1 MTKRATT
8 EESKTSATK
17 SEEPTKQELQ
27 RHLKETRESLSQ
39 TVEQL
44 KDTVAVQ
51 VESVKDTVSG
61 VLDYREQF
69 LKEPLLWSMGTLS
82 AGFALGYTLGYAHKN
97 TRGSK
102 NKSQIAAFADGIVDE
117 LSTVGQ
123 SLVMPALNSKIR
135 DLFGFDFSEVLEEL
149 AGAKKTPK
157 RIGAG
162 KRAAKTTAKKAGK
175 KRSARR
181 SL

>member
-1 MTKRATT
+1 MAKRGSQDALRTK
-8 EESKTSATK
+8 SAGV
-17 SEEPTKQELQ
+17 SEEPTKEELQ
-27 RHLKETRESLSQ
+27 RHLQDTRKSLSQ
-39 TVEQL
+39 TVAQL
-44 KDTVAVQ
+44 KDTVEAQ
-51 VESVKDTVSG
+51 VDSVKETVGG

-102 NKSQIAAFADGIVDE
+102 HKSQVAAFAEGIVEE

-135 DLFGFDFSEVLEEL
+135 ELFGFNFSEVLAEV
-149 AGAKKTPK
+149 AGTKKATK
-157 RIGAG
+157 RIGPA
-162 KRAAKTTAKKAGK
+162 KRPAKAKAGK
-175 KRSARR
+175 TTGKRKGSR
-181 SL
+181 